1 MNPRGGHSAPPR
13 FEGPG
18 PRNSAGAIR
27 PRASLVWAASRIE
40 VLAAPKPVQ
49 GRLKPRQR
57 ATKAKS
63 FGIPFRRNTMSG
75 KTPPRTNV
83 GAGIVVAAFLLAAGN
98 SSAQQATEA
107 TAQIDT
113 YKTSVANGVEARR
126 KLAQVINDT
135 VFSFGELAYQEF
147 ETSKYLTALLEKNG
161 FTVERGIAGIPTA
174 WVARWGS
181 GHPVISLGSD
191 IDCLP
196 KASQKPGV
204 AYREPL
210 VEGAPGHG
218 EGHNSGQAV
227 NIVAALAVKE
237 LMEREKL
244 PGTIVVW
251 PGVAEELL
259 GGKAYFVRAGMYRD
273 VDAVLFTHVG
283 DAFDTSWGLPQGTG
297 LISVEYTF
305 QGESSHAAARPW
317 LGRNA
322 LRAVE
327 LMNIGWDFR
336 REQLRPEQRSHY
348 VITNGGDQPNVIPS
362 LASVWYFFREIDFEN
377 IKRNYEI
384 GNKIAEAA
392 AMMTD
397 TKVTRKVVGVA
408 APRHFNKPIA
418 EAVQANIVRVGMP
431 QWTDEEQS
439 FAKAVQRLVD
449 GREIGLNTAVK
460 PLEPPPAQPISGG
473 SDDIGDVSWVAPTVT
488 VRYPANIPNL
498 PGHNWSNAIAMA
510 TPIAHKGVVAGS
522 KAIAMTMI
530 DLLMRPELVRE
541 ARTYF
546 TDVQL
551 KNNKVLPL
559 LADTDQPQVQINHD
573 TMDRYRPQMR
583 AYYYDAAK
591 YDTYL
596 DQLGVKFPTIT
607 KTPAP

>member
-1 MNPRGGHSAPPR
+1 
-13 FEGPG
+13 
-18 PRNSAGAIR
+18 
-27 PRASLVWAASRIE
+27 
-40 VLAAPKPVQ
+40 
-49 GRLKPRQR
+49 
-57 ATKAKS
+57 
-63 FGIPFRRNTMSG
+63 MSG
-75 KTPPRTNV
+75 KTTSKANV
-83 GAGIVVAAFLLAAGN
+83 GAGIMMAAVLLAAVDV
-98 SSAQQATEA
+98 SAQRSNEPVAQLEA
-107 TAQIDT
+107 F
-113 YKTSVANGVEARR
+113 KTSVANGVEARR
-126 KLAQVINDT
+126 KLAQVVNDT

-147 ETSKYLTALLEKNG
+147 ETSKYLTTLLENNG
-161 FTVERGIAGIPTA
+161 FVVERGIAGIPTA

-227 NIVAALAVKE
+227 NIVAALAVKD

-244 PGTIVVW
+244 PGTIMVW

-259 GGKAYFVRAGMYRD
+259 GAKAYFVRAGVFRD

-348 VITNGGDQPNVIPS
+348 VITNGGDQPNVIPP

-418 EAVQANIVRVGMP
+418 EAVQANIVRVGLP
-431 QWTDEEQS
+431 QWTDEEQT
-439 FAKAVQRLVD
+439 FAKAVQRLVE
-449 GREIGLNTAVK
+449 GREIGLNTKLK
-460 PLEPPPAQPISGG
+460 PLEPPPAEPISGG

-498 PGHNWSNAIAMA
+498 PGHNWSNAISMA
-510 TPIAHKGVVAGS
+510 TPIAHKGIVAGS
-522 KAIAMTMI
+522 KTIAMTMI

-559 LADTDQPQVQINHD
+559 LADTDMPQVQINHD
-573 TMDRYRPQMR
+573 TMERYRPQMR

-596 DQLGVKFPTIT
+596 DQLGVKFPTIAE
-607 KTPAP
+607 TPTP